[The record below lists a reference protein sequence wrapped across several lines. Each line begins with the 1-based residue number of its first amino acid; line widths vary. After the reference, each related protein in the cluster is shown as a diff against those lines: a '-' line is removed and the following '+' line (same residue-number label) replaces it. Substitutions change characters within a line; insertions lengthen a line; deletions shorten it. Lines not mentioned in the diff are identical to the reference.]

1 MSQLFPWQTLNWQ
14 NLTSSQ
20 QNKRLA
26 HGLLLHGPKGIGKY
40 AFAIELAHWL
50 MCEQPL
56 TDKACGKCKS
66 CLLIKAKSNPDLLFL
81 QPEEEGKAIKVDQ
94 IRELINKISL
104 TGHGQGY
111 RVIIISPADALN
123 INASNSLLKT
133 LEEPPENTILILIS
147 DKPSKLVA
155 TIRSRTQMIRFDLP
169 SEEQSLQWLMQQNIE
184 NPELVLKL
192 SAGAPLAALAM
203 ANDEGLQIRD
213 KLFSNWQELANGK
226 ADALESASIWI
237 KDGFKILENLPLN
250 WVSSW
255 LMDMIRS
262 LQGGHIETMAN
273 TDYAQTLQKLAGQ
286 VDLKSLYGLLDRLND
301 TIRLIETSANQ
312 LMLVEGL
319 LLHWAGLKR
328 Q

>member
-1 MSQLFPWQTLNWQ
+1 MSGIHPWQISNWE

-20 QNKRLA
+20 QNSRLA
-26 HGLLLHGPKGIGKY
+26 HALLLHGPKGIGKSD
-40 AFAIELAHWL
+40 FAIDFAHWL
-50 MCEQPL
+50 LCEQPL
-56 TDKACGKCKS
+56 ADTACGQCKAC
-66 CLLIKAKSNPDLLFL
+66 LLVKAESNPDLLYL
-81 QPEEEGKAIKVDQ
+81 RPEEAGKAIKVDQ

-133 LEEPPENTILILIS
+133 LEEPPENTVLILIS
-147 DKPSKLVA
+147 DKPSKLMA
-155 TIRSRTQMIRFDLP
+155 TIRSRTQMVRFDLP
-169 SEEQSLQWLMQQNIE
+169 SEDQSLQWLKQQNVA

-192 SAGAPLAALAM
+192 SAGAPLAAVAM
-203 ANDEGLQIRD
+203 AKDDGLEIRD
-213 KLFSNWQELANGK
+213 KLFRNWQDLATGN
-226 ADALESASIWI
+226 ADALESAAMWL
-237 KDGFKILENLPLN
+237 KEGFKVLGNLPLN

-262 LQGGHIETMAN
+262 LQGGHINNMAN
-273 TDYAQTLQKLAGQ
+273 VDYTQTLQKLAGQ
-286 VDLKSLYGLLDRLND
+286 VDLKSVFGLLDRLND
-301 TIRLIETSANQ
+301 TIRLTDSPANQ

-328 Q
+328 S

>member
-1 MSQLFPWQTLNWQ
+1 MSAILPWQTPNWE

-20 QNKRLA
+20 KNNRLA
-26 HGLLLHGPKGIGKY
+26 HALLLHGPKGIGKND
-40 AFAIELAHWL
+40 FAIGFAHWL
-50 MCEQPL
+50 LCEQPL
-56 TDKACGKCKS
+56 ADKVCGQCKS
-66 CLLIKAKSNPDLLFL
+66 CLLVKAESNPDLLYL
-81 QPEEEGKAIKVDQ
+81 CPEEEGKAIKVDQ

-133 LEEPPENTILILIS
+133 LEEPPQNTVLILIS
-147 DKPSKLVA
+147 DKPSKLMA
-155 TIRSRTQMIRFDLP
+155 TIRSRSQMIRFDLP
-169 SEEQSLQWLMQQNIE
+169 SEDQSLQWLKLQNTA

-203 ANDEGLQIRD
+203 AEDDGLQIRD
-213 KLFSNWQELANGK
+213 KLFHNWQELAAGN
-226 ADALESASIWI
+226 ADALESAAMWL
-237 KDGFKILENLPLN
+237 KEGFKVLGNLPLN

-262 LQGGHIETMAN
+262 LQGGHIENMAN
-273 TDYAQTLQKLAGQ
+273 VDYTQTLQKLAGQ
-286 VDLKSLYGLLDRLND
+286 VDLKAVYGLLDRLND
-301 TIRLIETSANQ
+301 TIRLIDSPANQ

-328 Q
+328 S